1 MSIGVAGSANA
12 YLDGASFLAAADA
25 AMYLAKRAGRN
36 RVRRARRPARTR
48 PSAG

>member
-1 MSIGVAGSANA
+1 VSIGVAVSANS

-36 RVRRARRPARTR
+36 RVKRAQRPIQEL
-48 PSAG
+48 PSTG